1 MADKKKSSVA
11 LEIGAQSVTMAVF
24 TATKRGYSLARY
36 ARRDIVLD
44 PVEEAM
50 RLDYMSNAIAEL
62 VTELKVKGSDVNNIV
77 SGQQVV
83 MRFIKLPAL
92 DMDDL
97 REQVGYEAQQHIPF
111 PIDDITYDYHD
122 IGLTDDGER
131 EVLLVAIK
139 KNILD
144 ELNTQV
150 QASSLHTETVDCSI
164 TSLYNAFRAS
174 YPDELESTMLVDI
187 GAKTTDI
194 IFSENGRFFTRSVNA
209 AGGYIT
215 GQIAREYSMN
225 YREAEALKI
234 SNGMVALGNG
244 HTDTLTPEDAAL
256 ATTIRTAM
264 GRVSSEIQRTINYYR
279 SQYKGSAPVKVYLC
293 GGGARLPYILEFLQS
308 ALNLPVDYL
317 NPLAEISI
325 GKKVDDE
332 ELERDSLCLG
342 PVVGVAVAAAGLS
355 ELKID
360 LVPTSVGKERA
371 EKELIPKVVTAGVI
385 ALAGAAF
392 FAWAGF
398 SAQSEAE
405 ARLKRAESEFA
416 NVNAIAER
424 VGDAEKSYTRQLKQ
438 LQETEEL
445 FAMRYAYPDVMIQV
459 AEKSPS
465 VKFWITEFAPLIN
478 YDVEAN
484 ELAGLEDVKGVRLVD
499 MTRSRSAQAT
509 SAINA
514 PAEDPN
520 LRNRSEP
527 KVTAVFV
534 TGYTLKNPDEAA
546 GTAHREIIRNL
557 INNNFDERN
566 KNSLFS
572 YTSEAIQSNEN
583 KYVRFIT
590 SKESKGKIP
599 SYLEKF
605 MIVMPLKQPI
615 SIPELTNTE
624 D

>member
-1 MADKKKSSVA
+1 MADNKKTSVA
-11 LEIGAQSVTMAVF
+11 LEVGAQSVTMAVF

-62 VTELKVKGSDVNNIV
+62 VTELKVKGSEVNNIV

-83 MRFIKLPAL
+83 MRFIKLPNL
-92 DMDDL
+92 DMEDL

-111 PIDDITYDYHD
+111 PLDDITYDYHD
-122 IGLTDDGER
+122 IGLTEDGDR

-139 KNILD
+139 KNVLD
-144 ELNTQV
+144 EINTQV
-150 QASSLHTETVDCSI
+150 QASSLRTKSVDCSI
-164 TSLYNAFRAS
+164 TSLYNTFRAS
-174 YPDELESTMLVDI
+174 YPDEMESTMIVDI

-194 IFSENGRFFTRSVNA
+194 IFSENGRFFTRSVNS

-215 GQIAREYSMN
+215 AQIAREHGMK
-225 YREAEALKI
+225 YRDAEALKV
-234 SNGMVALGNG
+234 SNGVIALGNG
-244 HTDTLTPEDAAL
+244 HTDSLSPEDAAL

-293 GGGARLPYILEFLQS
+293 GGGSRLPYIQEFLQS
-308 ALNLPVDYL
+308 AINLPVDFL

-325 GKKVDDE
+325 GKKVDEE
-332 ELERDSLCLG
+332 ELANDVLSLG
-342 PVVGVAVAAAGLS
+342 PVVGVAVAAANAS

-371 EKELIPKVVTAGVI
+371 EKELIPKVVTAGCI

-398 SAQSEAE
+398 SAQSDAQARLNRAE
-405 ARLKRAESEFA
+405 AAFANADAIAQRVSTAESA
-416 NVNAIAER
+416 Y
-424 VGDAEKSYTRQLKQ
+424 SRQLKQ
-438 LQETEEL
+438 LEEIKDL
-445 FAMRYAYPDVMIQV
+445 FAMRYAYPDVMIQIT
-459 AEKSPS
+459 EKSPS
-465 VKFWITEFAPLIN
+465 VKFWLTEFAPLIN

-484 ELAGLEDVKGVRLVD
+484 DLAGLDDVKGVRLVD
-499 MTRSRSAQAT
+499 MTRSRSAQAN
-509 SAINA
+509 SSINT
-514 PAEDPN
+514 PGEDPN
-520 LRNRSEP
+520 VRNKSEAQ
-527 KVTAVFV
+527 VTAIFV

-546 GTAHREIIRNL
+546 GAAHREIIRNL

-566 KNSLFS
+566 KDSLFS

-583 KYVRFIT
+583 KYIRFIT
-590 SKESKGKIP
+590 TKESKGKIP

-605 MIVMPLKQPI
+605 MLIMPLKQPI
-615 SIPELTNTE
+615 SIPELQNKE

>member
-1 MADKKKSSVA
+1 MSVA

-24 TATKRGYSLARY
+24 AASKRGYSLARY

-44 PVEEAM
+44 PVEEGM

-62 VTELKVKGSDVNNIV
+62 VTELKVKGSDVSNIV

-111 PIDDITYDYHD
+111 PLDDITYDYHD
-122 IGLTDDGER
+122 IGVTEDGER

-150 QASSLHTETVDCSI
+150 QSSGLHTKSVDSSI
-164 TSLYNAFRAS
+164 TSLYNTFRAS
-174 YPDELESTMLVDI
+174 YPEELESTMIVDI

-209 AGGYIT
+209 AGSYIT
-215 GQIAREYSMN
+215 GQIAREYNIS
-225 YREAEALKI
+225 YREAESLKI
-234 SNGMVALGNG
+234 SNGVIALGNG
-244 HTDTLTPEDAAL
+244 HTDTLSAEDAAL
-256 ATTIRTAM
+256 ATIIRTAM
-264 GRVSSEIQRTINYYR
+264 GRVSSEVQRTINYYR

-293 GGGARLPYILEFLQS
+293 GGGARLPYILEFLQG

-317 NPLAEISI
+317 NPLAEISV
-325 GKKVDDE
+325 GSKVDE
-332 ELERDSLCLG
+332 TELERDSLCLG
-342 PVVGVAVAAAGLS
+342 PVVGVAVAAAGVS

-360 LVPTSVGKERA
+360 LVPTSVGLERA
-371 EKELIPKVVTAGVI
+371 EKELIPKVIKAGVI
-385 ALAGAAF
+385 ALAGAGF
-392 FAWAGF
+392 FAWAGI
-398 SAQSEAE
+398 SAQGDAE
-405 ARLKRAESEFA
+405 ARLESAEAEFSTVESLA
-416 NVNAIAER
+416 NRVNSTE
-424 VGDAEKSYTRQLKQ
+424 STYNRQMKQ
-438 LQETEEL
+438 LEEVQQL
-445 FAMRYAYPDVMIQV
+445 FAMRYAYPDVMLQI

-465 VKFWITEFAPLIN
+465 VEFWMTEFAPLIN

-484 ELAGLEDVKGVRLVD
+484 ELAGLDDVKGTRLID
-499 MTRSRSAQAT
+499 MTRSRSAQSNT
-509 SAINA
+509 AINT
-514 PAEDPN
+514 PGEDPN
-520 LRNRSEP
+520 ARGKSEP

-534 TGYTLKNPDEAA
+534 TGYTVKKPEESVS
-546 GTAHREIIRNL
+546 GGHREIIRNL
-557 INNNFDERN
+557 INNNFDERT
-566 KNSLFS
+566 KDSLFS
-572 YTSEAIQSNEN
+572 FTSDAIQSNEN
-583 KYVRFIT
+583 KYIRFIT

-615 SIPELTNTE
+615 TIPELQNVE

>member
-1 MADKKKSSVA
+1 MADKKKMSVA

-62 VTELKVKGSDVNNIV
+62 VIELKVKGSDVSNIV

-111 PIDDITYDYHD
+111 PLDDITYDYHD
-122 IGLTDDGER
+122 IGVNEEGDR

-150 QASSLHTETVDCSI
+150 QASGLHTESVDCSI

-174 YPDELESTMLVDI
+174 YPEELESTMIVDI

-215 GQIAREYSMN
+215 GQIAREHSMS
-225 YREAEALKI
+225 YREAEALKV
-234 SNGMVALGNG
+234 SNGVVALGNG
-244 HTDTLTPEDAAL
+244 HTDTLSPEDAAL

-293 GGGARLPYILEFLQS
+293 GGGARLPYILEFLQG

-317 NPLAEISI
+317 NPLVEISI
-325 GKKVDDE
+325 GKKVDEE

-342 PVVGVAVAAAGLS
+342 PVVGVAVAAAGIS

-371 EKELIPKVVTAGVI
+371 EKELIPKVVTSGII

-392 FAWAGF
+392 FAWAGY
-398 SAQSEAE
+398 SSQSDAE
-405 ARLKRAESEFA
+405 ARLNRAEAAFA
-416 NVNAIAER
+416 SAEAIANR
-424 VGDAEKSYTRQLKQ
+424 VNTAETAYTRQLKQ
-438 LQETEEL
+438 LEEVEKL
-445 FAMRYAYPDVMIQV
+445 FEMRYAYPDIMLQV

-465 VKFWITEFAPLIN
+465 VKFWMTEFAPLIN
-478 YDVEAN
+478 YDVDSN
-484 ELAGLEDVKGVRLVD
+484 ELAGLDDVKGVRLVD
-499 MTRSRSAQAT
+499 MTRSRNAQANT
-509 SAINA
+509 SINV
-514 PAEDPN
+514 PADDPN
-520 LRNRSEP
+520 ARDKSKP
-527 KVTAVFV
+527 MVTAIFV
-534 TGYTLKNPDEAA
+534 SGYTLKNPDEAA
-546 GTAHREIIRNL
+546 GTAHREIVRNL

-566 KNSLFS
+566 KDSLFGF
-572 YTSEAIQSNEN
+572 TSEAIQSNEN
-583 KYVRFIT
+583 KYIRFIT
-590 SKESKGKIP
+590 TKESKGKIP

-615 SIPELTNTE
+615 SIPELQNTE